1 MKDLKK
7 KSVENFFKVKRK
19 LVIFIFKSKKYS
31 NNVKFLTFIKNNKY
45 NYVFKIKKENKSK
58 IIKSILNDIITKI
71 CKDW

>member
-1 MKDLKK
+1 LKDLKK

-71 CKDW
+71 CKD